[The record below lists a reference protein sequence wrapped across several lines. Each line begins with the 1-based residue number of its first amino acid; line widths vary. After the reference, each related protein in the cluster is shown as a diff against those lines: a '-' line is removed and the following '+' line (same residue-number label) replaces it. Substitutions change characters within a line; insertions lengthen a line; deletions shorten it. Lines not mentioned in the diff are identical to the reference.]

1 MEALQKKR
9 LRQQEYREKN
19 REVLRGKF
27 KQYYEKNKEE
37 INSRR
42 RDTYLIKKY
51 EGNVNVS
58 NNRLHV

>member
-19 REVLRGKF
+19 REVLREKF
-27 KQYYEKNKEE
+27 KQYYEKNKDE

-42 RDTYLIKKY
+42 RDMYLIKKY
-51 EGNVNVS
+51 EDTINVS